1 MVGGGE
7 HSLEHRESSFC
18 SSNMPTMSKQQLHK
32 AGVSIHQSRLEVG
45 LSSQL
50 GWNWKF
56 LLRGQAALGRGDAGS
71 HSDAGSPPSRS
82 VKSNAVELGRCIVRG
97 QRSGPCGSRHFRKA
111 TSANQQSRTVNRQE
125 PLSRHLQR
133 SGLH

>member
-1 MVGGGE
+1 MMLDFGSVVELPSVGAASDGGLSRQTGLFITANQPVPIHGFNSNTAEKRPACCVVYGREPCGVKVLLVVGGGE

-50 GWNWKF
+50 GWNW
-56 LLRGQAALGRGDAGS
+56 
-71 HSDAGSPPSRS
+71 
-82 VKSNAVELGRCIVRG
+82 
-97 QRSGPCGSRHFRKA
+97 
-111 TSANQQSRTVNRQE
+111 
-125 PLSRHLQR
+125 
-133 SGLH
+133 